1 MTIQEVV
8 KNLNELEKELLS
20 LSVDDMSTFPPTPFS
35 DIEEYL
41 APDKEVAKAI
51 IRSKNPKLRK
61 RDVDKMVEGLTQS
74 VSGLESQYFPISEN
88 SSPLEEARSTKSE
101 VRKAFKSLI
110 IESKKIGTDIKDAG
124 IMIIN
129 AIPSIAVMI
138 SAPPWNIPAAIIQV
152 LLIVRF
158 IKEILLAFFK
168 IINYIAPLS
177 KIGLVVSDSNLSK
190 VLRVINLMVVFL
202 LRILNPFKEILGFI
216 NKLLDFLKRRQ
227 GDDCDKQ
234 RRRIERQLTK
244 KRRIRNRKQRK
255 LNRNDSPANKWI
267 KNNNQNWKDF
277 YFQVDTDT
285 EIPFSFAERLTR
297 NDINPDEN
305 NPDNED
311 FIDLLDDWD
320 DLNEELKTLELQ
332 LQNVCLP
339 VDQNIQDS
347 INRIETETTNIEST
361 IGEITTSLSTYT
373 VKFPDGTIRR
383 GVTQDELDEL
393 REIYDLEFRNSFDID
408 FGSSTPS
415 SSQQSNSGS
424 SES

>member
-61 RDVDKMVEGLTQS
+61 RDVDRMVEGLTQS
-74 VSGLESQYFPISEN
+74 VSGLESQYFPIGEN

-168 IINYIAPLS
+168 IINYITPLS

-227 GDDCDKQ
+227 GDCDKQ
-234 RRRIERQLTK
+234 RRRINRQINKK
-244 KRRIRNRKQRK
+244 KRIRGRRERK
-255 LNRNDSPANKWI
+255 LNG
-267 KNNNQNWKDF
+267 KNINWKIQFFIED
-277 YFQVDTDT
+277 VETD
-285 EIPFSFAERLTR
+285 IPFSHAEKLTR
-297 NDINPDEN
+297 NSRDVN
-305 NPDNED
+305 NDED
-311 FIDLLDDWD
+311 FEDLLDEWD
-320 DLNEELKTLELQ
+320 DLNEDIKTLEIQ

-383 GVTQDELDEL
+383 GVTQGELDEL
-393 REIYDLEFRNSFDID
+393 REIYDLEFRSSFDID
-408 FGSSTPS
+408 FGASTPS